1 MDGHLKASID
11 VTPFVAVLFAIFAAV
26 LVTRPSLAAL
36 NVDSP
41 PHGPTY
47 DATFAPDGSLYV
59 RRHVGD
65 GEYRYLPEEDVF
77 WRVYPLGG
85 DRIQLRS
92 PDGIFQE
99 SRYTEIGDILPRY
112 APILF
117 CGTEST
123 TYVDIRR
130 VAAAAADGWHSVS
143 YVAPS
148 KPTGHCPALI

>member
-85 DRIQLRS
+85 DRIL
-92 PDGIFQE
+92 GATLVATEE
-99 SRYTEIGDILPRY
+99 SGHAALAERLGPPPHVTAAVVEV
-112 APILF
+112 
-117 CGTEST
+117 E
-123 TYVDIRR
+123 RR
-130 VAAAAADGWHSVS
+130 VDLLLG
-143 YVAPS
+143 
-148 KPTGHCPALI
+148 